1 MAVRKSF
8 LTVDQQ
14 LATAPGPSHYTPDLE
29 DHVKGGDS
37 LKSKAERFRDR
48 LSRTPGPGTY
58 SVSKRS
64 DWLRKT
70 YPPPS
75 PGDQT
80 APSIP
85 TPGQSYG
92 YDETGDGDLTPQ
104 PLPPQ
109 DSTMGPAYYNVS
121 HDDTVTT
128 KKYRGVHFGN
138 HNSLR
143 TQFKDGD
150 VSPPPSH
157 PPPRTKA
164 TSSKSLPRYH
174 MIITRQEEKK
184 AVPGPGRYDIRSQFR
199 TDPSA
204 DGTGQNEDER
214 EEETEDAP
222 FGSREKV
229 SCLKQFT
236 YIQYMYT
243 YCLFI
248 EVHRPQAPLPVLH
261 HLPGASLCVLSGKTG
276 TREGSVWTDLTSLQ
290 EKQKRQGN
298 TWYLP
303 HSYTY
308 DAVNFIVRVSLYFT
322 VIAIGVYV
330 LCTSY
335 ILCVFG
341 VGDLQVQGMYNNNHM
356 TSLVVDLSRRSQF
369 HGTYKCPFGSTS
381 VRTAPLIKKDVIL
394 GPGPAHYQPSESQT
408 VEPGDGGRSQQPRE
422 TKPSYTFASTTSRL
436 YSPPSIVTVRTCTTT
451 STCPAIVTCSRV
463 SIQDRAP
470 SRVTK
475 RSMRGAFLSSSSRS
489 APPRD
494 IMLEEPDVMNP
505 GPGQYD
511 YQNPLGRGKPGLL
524 CQRDLRFKPIGNKV
538 PGPGAYTL
546 SKGYKDTVLQGTY
559 NATLDNPLTS
569 SSSYQHGPERTTKK
583 QTLVVET

>member
-222 FGSREKV
+222 FGSREKRFIDPKHHSP
-229 SCLKQFT
+229 SCTT
-236 YIQYMYT
+236 YQEPRSAFSRGR
-243 YCLFI
+243 LG
-248 EVHRPQAPLPVLH
+248 HGKAPF
-261 HLPGASLCVLSGKTG
+261 GQ
-276 TREGSVWTDLTSLQ
+276 TSLRFRRNRRDR
-290 EKQKRQGN
+290 EI
-298 TWYLP
+298 P
-303 HSYTY
+303 
-308 DAVNFIVRVSLYFT
+308 

>member
-1 MAVRKSF
+1 MYGRGVRLLTQPALSTAPGVGPGTYRVDDGTKHAGESYAPFCSMAVRKSF

-75 PGDQT
+75 PGDQLFQSTGMIKSGRLLFTRKQT

-138 HNSLR
+138 QNSLR
-143 TQFKDGD
+143 TQFKGREGPGPGDYHQPTEDSAD
-150 VSPPPSH
+150 VSPPSH
-157 PPPRTKA
+157 PPPQTKA

-222 FGSREKV
+222 FGSREKRFIDPKHHSP
-229 SCLKQFT
+229 SCTT
-236 YIQYMYT
+236 YQEPRSAFSRGR
-243 YCLFI
+243 LG
-248 EVHRPQAPLPVLH
+248 HGKAPF
-261 HLPGASLCVLSGKTG
+261 GQ
-276 TREGSVWTDLTSLQ
+276 TSLRFRRNRRDR
-290 EKQKRQGN
+290 EIPG
-298 TWYLP
+298 P
-303 HSYTY
+303 
-308 DAVNFIVRVSLYFT
+308 
-322 VIAIGVYV
+322 
-330 LCTSY
+330 
-335 ILCVFG
+335 
-341 VGDLQVQGMYNNNHM
+341 GMYNNNHM
-356 TSLVVDLSRRSQF
+356 TSLVVDLSRRS
-369 HGTYKCPFGSTS
+369 HTS

-394 GPGPAHYQPSESQT
+394 GPGPAHYQPSESQS

-436 YSPPSIVTVRTCTTT
+436 YSPPSIVTVRTYAPPT
-451 STCPAIVTCSRV
+451 AVQLYIVACSRV
-463 SIQDRAP
+463 SIQ
-470 SRVTK
+470 VYNN
-475 RSMRGAFLSSSSRS
+475 FLTPFR
-489 APPRD
+489 
-494 IMLEEPDVMNP
+494 
-505 GPGQYD
+505 
-511 YQNPLGRGKPGLL
+511 
-524 CQRDLRFKPIGNKV
+524 
-538 PGPGAYTL
+538 
-546 SKGYKDTVLQGTY
+546 YKYL
-559 NATLDNPLTS
+559 P
-569 SSSYQHGPERTTKK
+569 HH
-583 QTLVVET
+583 